1 MNNNIYNRIK
11 NEHPDWSDEQIW
23 TAVSIELQSDAVIE
37 KSGADVNPNDPDLIE
52 GIIRGAEAWLESV
65 LPQIF
70 EKVEQLFTSLLENI
84 GAWIRKGL
92 DYIIHFI
99 GDYFSY

>member
-23 TAVSIELQSDAVIE
+23 TAVSIEMQSDVVVE
-37 KSGADVNPNDPDLIE
+37 RSGGDVDPNDPDLIGE
-52 GIIRGAEAWLESV
+52 IIRGAESWLEAV

-70 EKVEQLFTSLLENI
+70 EKVEQLFRSLLDNI
-84 GAWIRKGL
+84 ADWIRKGF
-92 DYIIHFI
+92 DYIMRFI
-99 GDYFSY
+99 GDYFLY